1 MARSSTYSIVACDLD
16 RREWGVAVQ
25 SRFLAVGALAAWAEA
40 EVGAVATQSFM
51 NTAYGHTGLALIR
64 GGLSAREALDRV
76 LASDP
81 EPEKRQ
87 VGVVDRGGAVAGHT
101 GEACMDWAGHRCGDG
116 FAAQGNM
123 LVSAETVDALAETF
137 AATEG
142 PLARRLFAALV
153 AAQAAG
159 GDRRG
164 QQAAALLVARRG
176 GGYGGADIAVDLR
189 VDDHPAPL
197 RELERLLGLHELYF
211 GSTPADR
218 WLPVDGELEAE
229 IRDALAGLG
238 YATGGLG
245 VDLDAWAGIENLE
258 ERVDGAARIDPVV
271 LGELRRLAAAA
282 SSSAATSHPKEERDD

>member
-1 MARSSTYSIVACDLD
+1 
-16 RREWGVAVQ
+16 VQ
-25 SRFLAVGALAAWAEA
+25 SRFLAVGALAAFAEA

-64 GGLSAREALDRV
+64 EGLSARAALDQV

-87 VGVVDRGGAVAGHT
+87 VGVVDRSGAVASHT
-101 GEACMDWAGHRCGDG
+101 GQACMDWAGHRCGEG

-123 LVSAETVDALAETF
+123 LVSAATVDALAETF

-142 PLARRLFAALV
+142 ALAGRLLAALH

-164 QQAAALLVARRG
+164 QQAAALVVARRG

-197 RELERLLGLHELYF
+197 KELERLLGLHELYF
-211 GSTPADR
+211 GTTPADR
-218 WLPVDGELEAE
+218 WLPVTGELEAE
-229 IRDALAGLG
+229 VRDALASLG
-238 YATGGLG
+238 YATGDLD
-245 VDLDAWAGIENLE
+245 VDLEAWAGIENLE
-258 ERVDGAARIDPVV
+258 ERVDGTAHIDPVV
-271 LGELRRLAAAA
+271 LGELRRLA
-282 SSSAATSHPKEERDD
+282 TSNPKEEADA

>member
-25 SRFLAVGALAAWAEA
+25 SRFLAIGALAAFAEA

-51 NTAYGHTGLALIR
+51 NTDYGHTGLRLIR
-64 GGLSAREALDRV
+64 EGLCARDALDRV

-81 EPEKRQ
+81 EAEKRQ
-87 VGVVDRGGAVAGHT
+87 VGVVDRDGTVASHT
-101 GEACMDWAGHRCGDG
+101 GAACMDWAGHRTGDG

-123 LVSAETVDALAETF
+123 LVSADTVDAMAATF
-137 AATEG
+137 SSTEG
-142 PLARRLFAALV
+142 PLARRLLAALL

-164 QQAAALLVARRG
+164 QQSAALIVARRA
-176 GGYGGADIAVDLR
+176 GGYGGADTAVDLR
-189 VDDHPAPL
+189 VDDALEPL

-211 GSTPADR
+211 GATPRER
-218 WLPVDGELEAE
+218 WLPVGGELEAE
-229 IRDALAGLG
+229 VRAALTGLG
-238 YATGGLG
+238 YATGDLG
-245 VDLDAWAGIENLE
+245 ADLETWAGIENLE

-271 LGELRRLAAAA
+271 LDELRRLAAAGP
-282 SSSAATSHPKEERDD
+282 TTPNREEQRDG

>member
-25 SRFLAVGALAAWAEA
+25 SRFLAIGALAAFAEA

-51 NTAYGHTGLALIR
+51 NTAYGHTGLRLIR
-64 GGLSAREALDRV
+64 EGLSARDALDRV
-76 LASDP
+76 LASDR

-87 VGVVDRGGAVAGHT
+87 VGVVDRDGTVASHT
-101 GEACMDWAGHRCGDG
+101 GAACMEWAGHRTGEG

-123 LVSAETVDALAETF
+123 LVSADTVDALADTF
-137 AATEG
+137 AATGG
-142 PLARRLFAALV
+142 PLARRLLAALL

-164 QQAAALLVARRG
+164 QQSAALIVARRA
-176 GGYGGADIAVDLR
+176 GGYGGADVAVDLR
-189 VDDHPAPL
+189 VDDAPEPL

-211 GSTPADR
+211 GATAPER
-218 WLPVDGELEAE
+218 WLPVGGELEAE
-229 IRDALAGLG
+229 VRAALTRLG
-238 YATGGLG
+238 YATGDLG
-245 VDLDAWAGIENLE
+245 ADLETWAGIENLE

-271 LGELRRLAAAA
+271 LDELRRLAA
-282 SSSAATSHPKEERDD
+282 SGPTTPNQEEQRDG